1 MFGQHRE
8 DILPDIYI
16 YIYNIYIYDM
26 IFIIQGINIYNK

>member
-8 DILPDIYI
+8 DILPYI
-16 YIYNIYIYDM
+16 YIYIYIYDM

>member
-8 DILPDIYI
+8 DILPYIYI
-16 YIYNIYIYDM
+16 YIYIYIYDM